1 MKETDIHKMTFRTYE
16 GHYEFLVMSF
26 ELTNAPSTFQSLMNE
41 VLRPCL
47 RTFTLVLFDDIFIY
61 SHDKDSHRNH
71 LLQVFEILRRNNLLG
86 NRKKCCFE
94 NSSNK
99 YLRHIISAQGVSAD
113 PKKIRDMVDWPAPK
127 DLKALQGFLGLTSYN
142 NIIWPLTQQHLP
154 DFENSLELAAKMNTM
169 FPHFHL
175 DDKVNL

>member
-1 MKETDIHKMTFRTYE
+1 
-16 GHYEFLVMSF
+16 
-26 ELTNAPSTFQSLMNE
+26 
-41 VLRPCL
+41 
-47 RTFTLVLFDDIFIY
+47 
-61 SHDKDSHRNH
+61 
-71 LLQVFEILRRNNLLG
+71 
-86 NRKKCCFE
+86 
-94 NSSNK
+94 
-99 YLRHIISAQGVSAD
+99 LRHIISAQGVSAD